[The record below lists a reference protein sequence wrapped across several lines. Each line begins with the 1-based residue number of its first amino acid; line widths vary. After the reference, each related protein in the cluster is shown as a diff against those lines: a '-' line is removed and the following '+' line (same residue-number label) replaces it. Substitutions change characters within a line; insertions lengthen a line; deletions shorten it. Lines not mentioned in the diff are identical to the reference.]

1 MTDSGR
7 QSLSQE
13 REDALAEAMRREMA
27 EQRAARLQ
35 RVAERREAKMNRAKT
50 FLRERN
56 QGGENDES

>member
-27 EQRAARLQ
+27 EQRAARL
-35 RVAERREAKMNRAKT
+35 RHAAERREAQMRRARQKLQPRNR
-50 FLRERN
+50 
-56 QGGENDES
+56 GGENDES